1 MEFNVADLFEAAVD
15 KVPEREILVCGDRRA
30 TFRALDERANQVA
43 HYYLSLGL
51 GKGDHI
57 GIYAYNSI
65 EWVQAM
71 LGAYKIRAIPI
82 NINYRYVEDELR
94 YLFDNAELAALV
106 FESRFERRVAAVR
119 DEMPK
124 LAHLIS
130 FDGNCRDIGAVD
142 FEQAIGSQSIGRDY
156 EPRSGD
162 DLYVLYTGGTTGMP
176 KGVIWRQEDVVMAL
190 GGGIDAVSG
199 TRYETPE
206 AMIDRIGDFYLVQ
219 MSLAPLMHGAAQWAL
234 FNQMLRGYKIVMIP
248 GRFDADTC
256 WELAVRE
263 KVNSISITGDATG
276 RPLVEAL
283 AEGEYDL
290 SNLHLLVSTAAIF
303 SHSVKK
309 QFFEH
314 KPELAIIDAVGASE
328 QGTTGLKTFTKDNI
342 DQAMAEQQDEKNKGL
357 RVSPGKDVTVLGD
370 DLEPLEAGCGRIGR
384 LARGGNIPLGYFKD
398 EKKSRETFVTA
409 SDGTRWSVAGDM
421 ARLEA
426 DGTITL
432 LGRGSGCIN
441 SGGEKIFPEE
451 VEDGLKA
458 HPDIYDCLVVGV
470 PDERWGNRV
479 SAVVQLREGATLDL
493 DELQRHARTVVAG
506 YKIPREMH
514 LVDQIERAP
523 SGKPDYRWA
532 KRLAESERHPAVSH
546 SGG

>member
-15 KVPEREILVCGDRRA
+15 KVPDREIIVCGDSRA
-30 TFRALDERANQVA
+30 TFRELDERASQVA

-51 GKGDHI
+51 GQGDYI
-57 GIYAYNSI
+57 GIYAYNSL
-65 EWVQAM
+65 EWVEAM

-94 YLFDNAELAALV
+94 YLFDNADIVTLV
-106 FESRFERRVAAVR
+106 FESQFKGLVAAVK
-119 DEMPK
+119 DDMPK

-130 FDGNCRDIGAVD
+130 FDGDCRDIGAVD
-142 FEQAIGSQSIGRDY
+142 FEEAIESQSIERDF
-156 EPRSGD
+156 ESRSAD

-176 KGVIWRQEDVVMAL
+176 KGVMWRQEDVMMAL
-190 GGGIDAVSG
+190 GGGIDPVSG
-199 TRYETPE
+199 TQYEKPE
-206 AMIDRIGDFYLVQ
+206 AMIERIGDFCLVQ
-219 MSLAPLMHGAAQWAL
+219 MPLAPLMHGAAQWAL
-234 FNQMLRGYKIVMIP
+234 FSQMLRGYKIVMIP
-248 GRFDADTC
+248 GGFDAHKC

-283 AEGEYDL
+283 AEGDYDL
-290 SNLHLLVSTAAIF
+290 SNLHILVSTAAIF

-314 KPELAIIDAVGASE
+314 KPELAIIDAVGSSE
-328 QGTTGLKTFTKDNI
+328 QGTAGLKTFTRDNI
-342 DQAMAEQQDEKNKGL
+342 DEAVAEQRDRKNKGL
-357 RVSPGKDVTVLGD
+357 RVDAGKDVTVLGD
-370 DLEPLEAGCGRIGR
+370 NLEPLEPGSGEIGR

-398 EKKSRETFVTA
+398 EKKTRETFVTA
-409 SDGTRWSVAGDM
+409 SDGKRWAMAGDM

-458 HPDIYDCLVVGV
+458 HADIYDCLVVGV
-470 PDERWGNRV
+470 PDDRWGQRV
-479 SAVVQLREGATLDL
+479 SALVQLREGATLDL
-493 DELQRHARTVVAG
+493 GELQRHARTVVAG

-514 LVDQIERAP
+514 IVEQIKRAP

-532 KRLAESERHPAVSH
+532 KQLAESDPPPASAD
-546 SGG
+546 

>member
-15 KVPEREILVCGDRRA
+15 KAPDREIIVCGDRRA
-30 TFRALDERANQVA
+30 TFRELDERANQVA

-65 EWVQAM
+65 EWVEAM

-94 YLFDNAELAALV
+94 YLFDNADIVTLV
-106 FESRFERRVAAVR
+106 FESQFKDRVAAVK
-119 DEMPK
+119 DDMPK
-124 LAHLIS
+124 LANLIS
-130 FDGNCRDIGAVD
+130 FDGHCRDIGGVD
-142 FEQAIGSQSIGRDY
+142 FKEAIKSQSTERDY
-156 EPRSGD
+156 EPRSAD
-162 DLYVLYTGGTTGMP
+162 DLYVIYTGGTTGMP
-176 KGVIWRQEDVVMAL
+176 KGVIWRQEDVIMAL
-190 GGGIDAVSG
+190 GGGIDSVSG
-199 TRYETPE
+199 IQYETPE
-206 AMIDRIGDFYLVQ
+206 AMTDRIGDFCLVQ
-219 MSLAPLMHGAAQWAL
+219 MPLAPLMHGAAQWAL
-234 FNQMLRGYKIVMIP
+234 FNQMLRGFKIVMIP
-248 GRFDADTC
+248 GRFDAHEC

-263 KVNSISITGDATG
+263 KVNTISITGDATG

-283 AEGEYDL
+283 AEGDYDL
-290 SNLHLLVSTAAIF
+290 SNLHILVSTAAIF

-314 KPELAIIDAVGASE
+314 KPELAILDAVGASE
-328 QGTTGLKTFTKDNI
+328 QGTTGIKTFTKDNI
-342 DQAMAEQQDEKNKGL
+342 DEAVAEQRDQENKGL
-357 RVSPGKDVTVLGD
+357 RVDPGKDVTVLGD
-370 DLEPLEAGCGRIGR
+370 NLEPLEPGGGEIGR

-398 EKKSRETFVTA
+398 EKKTRETFVTT
-409 SDGTRWSVAGDM
+409 SDGTRWSMAGDM

-441 SGGEKIFPEE
+441 SGGVKIFPEE

-470 PDERWGNRV
+470 PDERWGRRV
-479 SAVVQLREGATLDL
+479 SAVVQLREGVTLDL

-514 LVDQIERAP
+514 LVGQIKRAP

-532 KRLAESERHPAVSH
+532 KRLAEGGPPPASAN
-546 SGG
+546 